1 MDVSIIFRPIMDFV
15 IYFLSI
21 ELSFAGIP
29 FTIGSV
35 IFCLAVAGIVGM
47 FLRG

>member
-1 MDVSIIFRPIMDFV
+1 MDVSIIFEPIMEFV
-15 IYFLSI
+15 IFFLSI
-21 ELSFAGIP
+21 ELTFAGIP

-35 IFCLAVAGIVGM
+35 IFCLALAGIVGM